1 MFFAWN
7 SLRFDLVL
15 VLRDRRLDVS
25 NSFEVVRAIETRV
38 CGDPLLWPDVYQDLH
53 LSVFPASL
61 YRL

>member
-1 MFFAWN
+1 METLEKITIRCFLLGIAF
-7 SLRFDLVL
+7 VL
-15 VLRDRRLDVS
+15 IW
-25 NSFEVVRAIETRV
+25 FVVRAIETRV